1 MPKSVIH
8 KILLLAFALGICLL
22 AGYAGSYYTTP
33 SIPTWY
39 AGLEKPDLN
48 PPSWVFAPVWTALYV
63 MMGLSL
69 YLMLSRGLN
78 NRDVQFGIALF
89 LFQLLLN
96 VSWSFAFF
104 SVHSLF
110 LALMV
115 IIALWAILIC
125 TVIQA
130 FRVTAGAGA
139 LLIPYLIWVTFALY
153 LNYAIMQLNP
163 AWVGLP

>member
-1 MPKSVIH
+1 LPKTFLR
-8 KILLLAFALGICLL
+8 KIFILCIALGICLL
-22 AGYAGSYYTTP
+22 AGYIGSYFTVP

-39 AGLEKPDLN
+39 AGLVKPDLT

-69 YLMLSRGLN
+69 YLMLLQGLN
-78 NRDVQFGIALF
+78 NRDVLFGVVLF
-89 LFQLLLN
+89 AFQLLLN

-104 SVHSLF
+104 SMHSLF

-115 IIALWAILIC
+115 IIALWAILLC

-139 LLIPYLIWVTFALY
+139 FLLPYFIWVSFAMY
-153 LNYAIMQLNP
+153 LNYALMQLNP
-163 AWVGLP
+163 ASLGMP